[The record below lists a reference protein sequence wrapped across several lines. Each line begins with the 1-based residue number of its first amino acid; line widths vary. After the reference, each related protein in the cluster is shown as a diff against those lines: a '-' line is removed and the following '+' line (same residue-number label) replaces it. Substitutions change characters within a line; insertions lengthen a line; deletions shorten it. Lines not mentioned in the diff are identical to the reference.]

1 MIYGI
6 FFIFAGY
13 LSGSILFAYLIPK
26 YFYHIDI
33 CRLSDDQ
40 NPGAFN
46 AFAPAVI
53 KTGTLILRL
62 ELAKGCFPVHIAL
75 HVLSPTDP
83 LFALV
88 LAAPVIGHAFPL
100 FHPRMGGK
108 AIAVSFGCLLGLYP
122 DLHPVLTLAAFYLIF
137 SLLLVIDPHLFR
149 SMITYLCL
157 CLNVLRTVPLAPIR
171 YGTILILSLIHI

>member
-1 MIYGI
+1 M
-6 FFIFAGY
+6 
-13 LSGSILFAYLIPK
+13 
-26 YFYHIDI
+26 
-33 CRLSDDQ
+33 
-40 NPGAFN
+40 
-46 AFAPAVI
+46 
-53 KTGTLILRL
+53 
-62 ELAKGCFPVHIAL
+62 HIAL

-122 DLHPVLTLAAFYLIF
+122 DLRPVLTLAAFYLIF

-149 SMITYLCL
+149 SMITYLCFL
-157 CLNVLRTVPLAPIR
+157 SECIADGSASSDPLWDHSDLYRRHPPARSPIR
-171 YGTILILSLIHI
+171 KRTITDPSAETEPLMVLFFIFYASSYLF

>member
-46 AFAPAVI
+46 AFAHTGI
-53 KTGTLILRL
+53 KTGTLILLL
-62 ELAKGCFPVHIAL
+62 ELAKGFFPVHIAL
-75 HVLSPTDP
+75 ACPFTD
-83 LFALV
+83 
-88 LAAPVIGHAFPL
+88 
-100 FHPRMGGK
+100 
-108 AIAVSFGCLLGLYP
+108 
-122 DLHPVLTLAAFYLIF
+122 
-137 SLLLVIDPHLFR
+137 R
-149 SMITYLCL
+149 ST
-157 CLNVLRTVPLAPIR
+157 LRTGSCRTGDRTCLSAFSSANGWKSDCRLLWVPA
-171 YGTILILSLIHI
+171 GTLS

>member
-46 AFAPAVI
+46 AFTHTGI
-53 KTGTLILRL
+53 RTGTLILLL
-62 ELAKGCFPVHIAL
+62 ELAKGFFPVHIAL

-88 LAAPVIGHAFPL
+88 LAAPPFRFFIREWVEKRLPSPL
-100 FHPRMGGK
+100 GACWDF
-108 AIAVSFGCLLGLYP
+108 
-122 DLHPVLTLAAFYLIF
+122 
-137 SLLLVIDPHLFR
+137 
-149 SMITYLCL
+149 
-157 CLNVLRTVPLAPIR
+157 
-171 YGTILILSLIHI
+171 ILICVLY